1 MSEDRRSKGMYHCLI
16 GKQSLRVVLVMG
28 LLIGLCSLLLL
39 AACGGEESAKG
50 GAGQEHN
57 KSTSAGT
64 APTDGQMGA
73 TGGSAATNGQIA
85 FGRHYEYG
93 QPHSAIFA
101 MNLDG
106 SHVSQITHPPRAFA
120 TTFRSGPP
128 MGRGSPSF
136 ARASRTLI
144 SSGLIRQE

>member
-1 MSEDRRSKGMYHCLI
+1 MYHSLI
-16 GKQSLRVVLVMG
+16 GKPCLRVGLVMS
-28 LLIGLCSLLLL
+28 LLIGLSVLSL

-144 SSGLIRQE
+144 SSGLMRQEQVGNR